1 MKLPAGPSG
10 ALDDDDAA
18 SLEASL
24 LEDVALD
31 DETPAADHDA
41 AADGADVWSPSAG
54 FACVGG
60 GGARRD
66 AVRLLHAP
74 IAIAGGV
81 RAG

>member
-31 DETPAADHDA
+31 DETQTANPGQSSLRTTSEATLQRTP
-41 AADGADVWSPSAG
+41 VI
-54 FACVGG
+54 
-60 GGARRD
+60 AR
-66 AVRLLHAP
+66 
-74 IAIAGGV
+74 
-81 RAG
+81 